1 MTNGEKMLITQQR
14 RQGLGYPE
22 TARKL
27 GMSVNTVKS
36 YCQRN
41 SITPAGTTTAQSGNA
56 CRQCGSTLEH
66 TPGRKKKQFCSD
78 ACRLRWWH
86 NHREMSKTARDA
98 KCAACGQK
106 FITDRT
112 QKYCSHA
119 CYIAARFGGAHG
131 HETYPQR
138 SLTGK
143 RATVAHWL

>member
-1 MTNGEKMLITQQR
+1 MTNGEKMLIAQHR
-14 RQGLGYPE
+14 RQGLGFAE
-22 TARKL
+22 IARKL

-41 SITPAGTTTAQSGNA
+41 GIKPAGKTAVQSGST
-56 CRQCGSTLEH
+56 CRQCGNTLEH

-86 NHREMSKTARDA
+86 EHRDMSKTAKET
-98 KCAACGQK
+98 KCAACGRE
-106 FITDRT
+106 FVTDRV

-131 HETYPQR
+131 HETY
-138 SLTGK
+138 S
-143 RATVAHWL
+143 RAV

>member
-14 RQGLGYPE
+14 RQGFGYTE
-22 TARKL
+22 IARKL

-41 SITPAGTTTAQSGNA
+41 AIKPVGKTTSLEKEA
-56 CRQCGSTLEH
+56 CRQCGSALEH

-86 NHREMSKTARDA
+86 EHREMSKTARGA
-98 KCAACGQK
+98 KCAACGRE
-106 FITDRT
+106 FITDRA

-119 CYIAARFGGAHG
+119 CYIAARFGGVHG
-131 HETYPQR
+131 HETYL
-138 SLTGK
+138 S
-143 RATVAHWL
+143 AV

>member
-1 MTNGEKMLITQQR
+1 MTNGEKMLIAQHR
-14 RQGLGYPE
+14 RQGLGFAE
-22 TARKL
+22 IARKL

-41 SITPAGTTTAQSGNA
+41 GIKPAGKTAVQSGST
-56 CRQCGSTLEH
+56 CRQCGNTLEH

-86 NHREMSKTARDA
+86 EHRDMSKTAKET
-98 KCAACGQK
+98 KCAACGRE
-106 FITDRT
+106 FVTDRV

-131 HETYPQR
+131 HEIY
-138 SLTGK
+138 SH
-143 RATVAHWL
+143 AV

>member
-1 MTNGEKMLITQQR
+1 MTNGEKMLVAQQR
-14 RQGLGYPE
+14 RQGLGYTE
-22 TARKL
+22 IARKL

-41 SITPAGTTTAQSGNA
+41 GIKPAGKTVVQSDNA
-56 CRQCGSTLEH
+56 CRQCGSVLEH

-86 NHREMSKTARDA
+86 EHREMSKTARGA
-98 KCAACGQK
+98 KCAACGRE
-106 FITDRT
+106 FITDRA

-131 HETYPQR
+131 YETY
-138 SLTGK
+138 S
-143 RATVAHWL
+143 RAV